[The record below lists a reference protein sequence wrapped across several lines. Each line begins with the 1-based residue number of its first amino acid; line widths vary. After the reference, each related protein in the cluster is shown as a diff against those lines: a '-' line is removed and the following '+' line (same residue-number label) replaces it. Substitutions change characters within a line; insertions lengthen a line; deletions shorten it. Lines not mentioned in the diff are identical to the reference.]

1 MSATS
6 DQRLFLYALILLG
19 LILFGFFLL
28 STTGLLALALTSDRS
43 YISWVIFAL
52 YGLATLHWLSRAW
65 ALSEEHKQ
73 CTAID
78 LATAQGGTLSQSDI
92 KQQGYVS
99 DFLIRLQE
107 QSQNTAQ
114 STRLLIDTLG
124 DQLTNTHAPG
134 HFIADLLLKLGL
146 TGTVIGFILML
157 LPIGQI
163 EEFDP
168 SLMQQLLSAM
178 SGGMAVALYTTL
190 AGLVTSTLLKM
201 QYYLL
206 DASLAELV
214 NKLTVLSQVKLGQ
227 ENLDQTKLSPTQ
239 QTT

>member
-6 DQRLFLYALILLG
+6 EQRLFLYALILLG

-28 STTGLLALALTSDRS
+28 SATGLLALALTSDRS

-65 ALSEEHKQ
+65 ALTEEHKH
-73 CTAID
+73 CEAID
-78 LATAQGGTLSQSDI
+78 QAVAQGGTPTP
-92 KQQGYVS
+92 QG
-99 DFLIRLQE
+99 IQE
-107 QSQNTAQ
+107 QSYVGDFLASLQQQSHTSSD

-124 DQLTNTHAPG
+124 DQLNNTHAPG

-190 AGLVTSTLLKM
+190 AGLVTSTLLRM

-206 DASLAELV
+206 DSSLADLV
-214 NKLTVLSQVKLGQ
+214 NKLAVLSQLKL
-227 ENLDQTKLSPTQ
+227 NQTPTSSLSN
-239 QTT
+239 